1 MWNTNTYRHRINNA
15 TEGWNFKLNSITA
28 KQQPYIILP
37 VEKLKKEAELVL
49 WQLKS
54 KKLGQPGQKRKK
66 RYIQQ
71 DERIKRIMEEF
82 GILNDL
88 YKSLKA
94 LSYKIRVNNVLII
107 NNTGNVRI
115 T

>member
-1 MWNTNTYRHRINNA
+1 MEYKYVRHRINNA
-15 TEGWNFKLNSITA
+15 TEGWNFKLNSIIA
-28 KQQPYIILP
+28 KQQPYIIFP
-37 VEKLKKEAELVL
+37 IQKLKKEAELVS

-54 KKLGQPGQKRKK
+54 EKLGQPGQKRKK
-66 RYIQQ
+66 GYIQQ

-82 GILNDL
+82 DILNDL

-107 NNTGNVRI
+107 NKTGNVRI